1 MSIKI
6 SFKKSKLERTSANLV
21 LFVDERFN
29 IRPVKRYISSLEYSY
44 ISDLLK
50 SSDLKKRLLVFNLT
64 SKKKIVLVS
73 IKKNIK
79 NSEIENLGAEL
90 YGIIN
95 LGKILNILLTQK
107 IILTTTK
114 ILLVIFFMD

>member
-29 IRPVKRYISSLEYSY
+29 IRPIKRYISSLEYTY

-50 SSDLKKRLLVFNLT
+50 SSDLKKKLLVFNLT
-64 SKKKIVLVS
+64 SKKKNSFS
-73 IKKNIK
+73 IHKKK
-79 NSEIENLGAEL
+79 H
-90 YGIIN
+90 
-95 LGKILNILLTQK
+95 QK
-107 IILTTTK
+107 FRDRKFRGRTLWNC
-114 ILLVIFFMD
+114 

>member
-50 SSDLKKRLLVFNLT
+50 TSDLKKKLLVFNLS

-73 IKKNIK
+73 IKKK
-79 NSEIENLGAEL
+79 
-90 YGIIN
+90 Y
-95 LGKILNILLTQK
+95 QK
-107 IILTTTK
+107 FRDRKFRGRTLWNN
-114 ILLVIFFMD
+114 